1 MTQSGVSLWP
11 AQLWCPYGTRDGLE
25 NAFGFRPMQVN
36 PGTGSPPNAK
46 PTSPVLTPEQKRY
59 RIERFKNCIKRLE
72 AFDPQNMQH
81 RLGVPEVVT
90 LEAGID
96 KALSATFG
104 YGTPAY
110 LRFNLAARLDAGPL
124 LTSAALQHAGPR
136 TVGYDEREARDAR
149 IYFAEGKQRSLVL
162 LRQAISTVEG
172 ECLFG
177 DSEICRLATS
187 LCRGRHPGFPVTY
200 SSVALWL
207 GLTFIFA
214 SLIAGGGA
222 APQSTPQA
230 TGQVR

>member
-172 ECLFG
+172 ELAARPRAG
-177 DSEICRLATS
+177 LRPSLTASPPHARNATPRAGRGSGVRAAWERLAHWW
-187 LCRGRHPGFPVTY
+187 RGR
-200 SSVALWL
+200 
-207 GLTFIFA
+207 
-214 SLIAGGGA
+214 
-222 APQSTPQA
+222 
-230 TGQVR
+230 